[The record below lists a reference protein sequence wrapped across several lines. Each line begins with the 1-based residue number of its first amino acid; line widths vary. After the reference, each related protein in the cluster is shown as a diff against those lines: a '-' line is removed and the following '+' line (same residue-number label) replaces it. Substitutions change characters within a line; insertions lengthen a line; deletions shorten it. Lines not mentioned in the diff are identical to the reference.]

1 MKGAVGLTPFQ
12 AQVAASL
19 AGYTVS
25 CAKSHISGHVRER
38 LGQDMEAQ
46 ALLAMCEVV
55 ARFRP
60 KVDERWLTIDED
72 SGRAR
77 AKNKGGRAAY
87 SALKG
92 RIGLAARGAVIFVV
106 RMEKPRGWMRVSEAT
121 AREAPGISSLI
132 DWIHE
137 TPGREP
143 DPYTLN
149 FGDEPTIV
157 ALSRISSRS
166 RDLLTRHVI
175 EGERLLE
182 IGKIYR
188 RNAST
193 MKRYK
198 KRAIQELLEAVQR
211 EHSRC

>member
-60 KVDERWLTIDED
+60 KVDESWLTIDED
-72 SGRAR
+72 SGRVRAR
-77 AKNKGGRAAY
+77 NKGGRAAY

-92 RIGLAARGAVIFVV
+92 MIGLAARGAVVFVV
-106 RMEKPRGWMRVSEAT
+106 RMEKPRGWMRSTRQDESP
-121 AREAPGISSLI
+121 RISSLI
-132 DWIHE
+132 DWIYE

-149 FGDEPTIV
+149 FGDEPATV

-166 RDLLTRHVI
+166 RDLLTRHVL